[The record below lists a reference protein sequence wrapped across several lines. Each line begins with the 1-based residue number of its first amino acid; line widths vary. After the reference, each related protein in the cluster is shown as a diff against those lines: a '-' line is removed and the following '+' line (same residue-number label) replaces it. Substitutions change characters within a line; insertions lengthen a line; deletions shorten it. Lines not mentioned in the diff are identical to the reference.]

1 MKSCI
6 IWNVIDG
13 STYYWYNCLF
23 RLIEALKS
31 THYLIYETIYAHT
44 PEICKIKWPE
54 MNRMAILK
62 GNSFKMVLMS
72 LSEKWIASRRAPWFC
87 GLFQFVTIHFTR
99 YDANPPF
106 VVQFFFS
113 AKSGL
118 VHHHP
123 IHIISIIAFNIIYI
137 SVVYIS
143 RHTAIWFVIDSNPF
157 GLVISII
164 YSVWLVFIAYH
175 RCVVLLFNGNQWL
188 ISYAAD
194 DK

>member
-13 STYYWYNCLF
+13 STYWYNCLF

-31 THYLIYETIYAHT
+31 THYLIYETIYARI
-44 PEICKIKWPE
+44 PKICKIKWPE
-54 MNRMAILK
+54 MNRMAILEA
-62 GNSFKMVLMS
+62 NSFKMVLMS
-72 LSEKWIASRRAPWFC
+72 LSEKWIASRRAPWFR

-106 VVQFFFS
+106 VVYFFS

-118 VHHHP
+118 VHHRF
-123 IHIISIIAFNIIYI
+123 IQSASSLSISSI
-137 SVVYIS
+137 SVVFIS
-143 RHTAIWFVIDSNPF
+143 RYTAIWFVIDSNPF

-175 RCVVLLFNGNQWL
+175 RVVLLFNGNQWL